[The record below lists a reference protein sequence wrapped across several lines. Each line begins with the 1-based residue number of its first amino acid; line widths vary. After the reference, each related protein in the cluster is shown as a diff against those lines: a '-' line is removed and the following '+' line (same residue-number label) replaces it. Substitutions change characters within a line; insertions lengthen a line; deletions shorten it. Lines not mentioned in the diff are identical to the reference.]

1 MNWLKSLNKKTSIVL
16 FIGLTSIS
24 IHAQNTFQDYKKEYP
39 DFNEVVLLDYQGYDI
54 SIENKKLK
62 IIQNTS
68 FESMILSENG
78 IHNNQESF
86 TYSELVKLLEY
97 EAFSVVNTNGKE
109 KKIKVTQSTEKNSS
123 SSSVF
128 FDDIKERQLVFPN
141 LETGA
146 KKVYHYKREFVDP
159 FLLHKYMFIGGFP
172 IKNATFEVKTD
183 KNVNIGYKIFNDP
196 NNTIQFKKTEVKG
209 KIVYTWTLKDVKGF
223 KFESNSPGI
232 LHSAPHIDIFVK
244 DYTINDKK
252 TVVLDDVSLLHKYYQ
267 GFVNNLNKKECL
279 DLKKITEEIT
289 KDETTDEEKIKSIFY
304 WVKDNIKYVAFEN
317 GYEGFI
323 PREANLVFER
333 KFGDCKDMANIIVSM
348 ATYANIKDV
357 NLCWIG
363 TREIPYSYS
372 ELATPAVDNHMIAAY
387 KKGDEYIFLDA
398 TDRETRYGLP
408 TSFIQGKE
416 ALINNGKD
424 FLIVK
429 VPVVEAKKNQVDDIV
444 KIQIK
449 DGKLIGKGKMEF
461 HGFNR
466 SMTLMQIGDASGK
479 TRFEMI
485 KSLVLK
491 GNNKFNLNSFTEENI
506 SNRDL
511 PYNVDYDFELDNYLI
526 KVEKEL
532 YLNPYLHKVF
542 EKNPIQKD
550 RVSGYD
556 FEIVSL
562 FNSEYEFEIP
572 NNYKVKYTPKN
583 FFLENDLIK
592 VSATFTESNSKILVK
607 HTFEVKKM
615 VIEPSDFQ
623 LWEESI
629 KKMKN
634 NYSETLILTEK

>member
-1 MNWLKSLNKKTSIVL
+1 MNWSKLLNKTTITCML
-16 FIGLTSIS
+16 IGLTSIS
-24 IHAQNTFQDYKKEYP
+24 MQAQATFQDYKKEYP
-39 DFNEVVLLDYQGYDI
+39 DFNEVVLLDYQGYEI

-78 IHNNQESF
+78 IHNNEESF

-97 EAFSVVNTNGKE
+97 DAFSVVNINGKE
-109 KKIKVTQSTEKNSS
+109 KKMKVTQSAEKNSS

-128 FDDIKERQLVFPN
+128 YDDIKERRLIFPH

-146 KKVYHYKREFVDP
+146 KKVYNYKREFVDP

-196 NNTIQFKKTEVKG
+196 NNTIQFSKTEVKG
-209 KIVYTWTLKDVKGF
+209 KIIYTWTLKDVKAF
-223 KFESNSPGI
+223 KFESNGPGV
-232 LHSAPHIDIFVK
+232 LHSAPHIDIYIK
-244 DYTINDKK
+244 DYTVNDKK
-252 TVVLDDVSLLHKYYQ
+252 TVILDDVTLLHKYYQ

-279 DLKKITEEIT
+279 DLKKITQEIT
-289 KDETTDEEKIKSIFY
+289 EGKTTEEEKIKSIFY

-323 PREANLVFER
+323 PREADLVFER
-333 KFGDCKDMANIIVSM
+333 KFGDCKDMSNIIASM
-348 ATYANIKDV
+348 AEYANIKNV
-357 NLCWIG
+357 SLCWIG

-387 KKGDEYIFLDA
+387 KKGEEYIFLDA

-424 FLIVK
+424 FKIVK
-429 VPVVEAKKNQVDDIV
+429 VPVVTAAENQVNDRV
-444 KIQIK
+444 KLQIK
-449 DGKLIGKGKMEF
+449 NNKLIGNGKIEF
-461 HGFNR
+461 NGFNR

-491 GNNKFNLNSFTEENI
+491 GNNKFNLNSYTEENI
-506 SNRDL
+506 GNRDL
-511 PYNVDYDFELDNYLI
+511 PYNVNYDFELDNYI
-526 KVEKEL
+526 IQVDKEL
-532 YLNPYLHKVF
+532 FINPYLHKIF

-550 RVSGYD
+550 RVTGYD
-556 FEIVSL
+556 FEIVSF

-572 NNYKVKYTPKN
+572 ANYKVKYIPKN
-583 FFLENDLIK
+583 FTLDNELLK
-592 VSATFTESNSKILVK
+592 VSAVFTESNNKILVQYK
-607 HTFEVKKM
+607 FEVKKM

-623 LWEESI
+623 LWDDSI
-629 KKMKN
+629 KKMKS

>member
-1 MNWLKSLNKKTSIVL
+1 MNWPKLLNKSVVTCMLIGFTSI
-16 FIGLTSIS
+16 GLQ
-24 IHAQNTFQDYKKEYP
+24 AQQTFEDYKKLYP

-78 IHNNQESF
+78 IHNNEESF

-97 EAFSVVNTNGKE
+97 DAFSVINSNGKD
-109 KKIKVTQSTEKNSS
+109 KKIKVTQSAEKNSS

-128 FDDIKERQLVFPN
+128 FDDIKERQLIFPH
-141 LETGA
+141 LEKGA
-146 KKVYHYKREFVDP
+146 KKVYNYKREFVDP
-159 FLLHKYMFIGGFP
+159 FLLHKYMFIGGYP
-172 IKNATFEVKTD
+172 IKDATFEVKTD
-183 KNVNIGYKIFNDP
+183 KNVNIGFKIFNDP

-209 KIVYTWTLKDVKGF
+209 KIVYTWTLKDVKAF
-223 KFESNSPGI
+223 KFESNSPGV
-232 LHSAPHIDIFVK
+232 LHSAPHIDIYIK

-252 TVVLDDVSLLHKYYQ
+252 TVVLDDVTLLHKYYQ
-267 GFVNNLNKKECL
+267 GFVNNLNKKKCI
-279 DLKKITEEIT
+279 DLKKITEDIT
-289 KDETTDEEKIKSIFY
+289 KDKTTDEEKIKSIFY

-323 PREANLVFER
+323 PREADLVFER

-348 ATYANIKDV
+348 AEYAKIKDV

-363 TREIPYSYS
+363 TREIPYSYT

-416 ALINNGKD
+416 ALINNGKE
-424 FLIVK
+424 FKIVK
-429 VPVVEAKKNQVDDIV
+429 VPVIDAKKNQVDDIV
-444 KIQIK
+444 KAQIK

-461 HGFNR
+461 IGFNR

-485 KSLVLK
+485 KSLVIK

-506 SNRDL
+506 RNRDL
-511 PYNVDYDFELDNYLI
+511 PYNVNYDFELDNYII
-526 KVEKEL
+526 KVDKEL
-532 YLNPYLHKVF
+532 YLNPYLHKIF

-550 RVSGYD
+550 RVTGYD
-556 FEIVSL
+556 FEIVSF

-572 NNYKVKYTPKN
+572 ANYKVKYIPKN
-583 FFLENDLIK
+583 FTLDNELLK
-592 VSATFTESNSKILVK
+592 VNAVFTESNNKILVK
-607 HTFEVKKM
+607 YTFEVKKLI
-615 VIEPSDFQ
+615 IEPSDFQ
-623 LWEESI
+623 LWDDSI
-629 KKMKN
+629 KKMKS

>member
-1 MNWLKSLNKKTSIVL
+1 MNWPKLLNKSVVTCMLIGFTSI
-16 FIGLTSIS
+16 GLQ
-24 IHAQNTFQDYKKEYP
+24 AQQTFEEYKKLYP

-78 IHNNQESF
+78 IHNNEESF

-97 EAFSVVNTNGKE
+97 DAFSVINSNGKD
-109 KKIKVTQSTEKNSS
+109 KKIKVTQSAEKNSS

-128 FDDIKERQLVFPN
+128 FDDIKERQLIFPH
-141 LETGA
+141 LEKGA
-146 KKVYHYKREFVDP
+146 KKVYNYKREFVDP
-159 FLLHKYMFIGGFP
+159 FLLHKYMFIGGYP
-172 IKNATFEVKTD
+172 IKDATFEVKTD
-183 KNVNIGYKIFNDP
+183 KNVNIGFKIFNDP

-209 KIVYTWTLKDVKGF
+209 KIVYTWTLKDVKAF
-223 KFESNSPGI
+223 KFESNSPGV
-232 LHSAPHIDIFVK
+232 LHSAPHIDIYIK

-252 TVVLDDVSLLHKYYQ
+252 TVVLDDVTLLHKYYQ
-267 GFVNNLNKKECL
+267 GFVNNLNKKECI
-279 DLKKITEEIT
+279 DLKKITEDIT
-289 KDETTDEEKIKSIFY
+289 KDKTTDEEKIKSIFY

-323 PREANLVFER
+323 PREADLVFER

-348 ATYANIKDV
+348 AEYAKIKDV

-363 TREIPYSYS
+363 TREIPYSYT

-416 ALINNGKD
+416 ALINNGKE
-424 FLIVK
+424 FKIVK
-429 VPVVEAKKNQVDDIV
+429 VPIIDAKKNQVDDIV
-444 KIQIK
+444 KVQIK

-461 HGFNR
+461 IGFNR

-485 KSLVLK
+485 KSLVIK

-506 SNRDL
+506 RNRDL
-511 PYNVDYDFELDNYLI
+511 PYNVNYDFELDNYII
-526 KVEKEL
+526 KVDKEL
-532 YLNPYLHKVF
+532 YLNPYLHKIF

-550 RVSGYD
+550 RVTGYD
-556 FEIVSL
+556 FEIVSF

-572 NNYKVKYTPKN
+572 ANYKVKYIPKN
-583 FFLENDLIK
+583 FTLDNELLK
-592 VSATFTESNSKILVK
+592 VNAVFTESNNKILVK
-607 HTFEVKKM
+607 YTFEVKKLI
-615 VIEPSDFQ
+615 IEPSDFQ
-623 LWEESI
+623 LWDDSI
-629 KKMKN
+629 KKMKS

>member
-1 MNWLKSLNKKTSIVL
+1 MNWPKLLNKSVVTCMLIGFTSI
-16 FIGLTSIS
+16 GLQ
-24 IHAQNTFQDYKKEYP
+24 AQQTFEDYKKLYP

-78 IHNNQESF
+78 IHNNEESF

-97 EAFSVVNTNGKE
+97 DAFSVINSNGKD
-109 KKIKVTQSTEKNSS
+109 KKIKVTQSAEKNSS

-128 FDDIKERQLVFPN
+128 FDDIKERQLIFPH
-141 LETGA
+141 LEKGA
-146 KKVYHYKREFVDP
+146 KKVYNYKREFVDP
-159 FLLHKYMFIGGFP
+159 FLLHKYMFIGGYP
-172 IKNATFEVKTD
+172 IKDATFEVKTD
-183 KNVNIGYKIFNDP
+183 KNVNIGFKIFNDP

-209 KIVYTWTLKDVKGF
+209 KIVYTWTLKDVKAF
-223 KFESNSPGI
+223 KFESNSPGV
-232 LHSAPHIDIFVK
+232 LHSAPHIDIYIK

-252 TVVLDDVSLLHKYYQ
+252 TVVLDDVTLLHKYYQ
-267 GFVNNLNKKECL
+267 GFVNNLNKKECI
-279 DLKKITEEIT
+279 DLKKITEDIT
-289 KDETTDEEKIKSIFY
+289 KEKTTDEEKIKSIFY

-323 PREANLVFER
+323 PREADLVFER

-348 ATYANIKDV
+348 AEYANIKDV

-363 TREIPYSYS
+363 TREIPYSYT

-387 KKGDEYIFLDA
+387 KKDDEYIFLDA

-416 ALINNGKD
+416 ALINNGKE
-424 FLIVK
+424 FKIVK
-429 VPVVEAKKNQVDDIV
+429 VPVIDAKKNQVDDIV
-444 KIQIK
+444 KVQIK

-461 HGFNR
+461 NGFNR

-485 KSLVLK
+485 KSLVIK

-506 SNRDL
+506 GNRDL
-511 PYNVDYDFELDNYLI
+511 PYNVNYDFELDNYII
-526 KVEKEL
+526 KVDKEL
-532 YLNPYLHKVF
+532 YLNPYLQKVF

-550 RVSGYD
+550 RVTGYD
-556 FEIVSL
+556 FEIVSF

-572 NNYKVKYTPKN
+572 ANYKVKYIPKN
-583 FFLENDLIK
+583 FTLDNELLK
-592 VSATFTESNSKILVK
+592 VNAVFTESNNKIFVK
-607 HTFEVKKM
+607 YTFEVKKL

-623 LWEESI
+623 LWDDSI
-629 KKMKN
+629 KKMKS

>member
-1 MNWLKSLNKKTSIVL
+1 MNWPKLLNKSVVTCMLIGFTSI
-16 FIGLTSIS
+16 GLQ
-24 IHAQNTFQDYKKEYP
+24 AQQTFEEYKKLYP

-78 IHNNQESF
+78 IHNNEESF

-97 EAFSVVNTNGKE
+97 DAFSVINSNGKD
-109 KKIKVTQSTEKNSS
+109 KKIKVTQSAEKNSS

-128 FDDIKERQLVFPN
+128 FDDIKEIQLIFPH
-141 LETGA
+141 LEKGA
-146 KKVYHYKREFVDP
+146 KKVYNYKREFVDP
-159 FLLHKYMFIGGFP
+159 FLLHKYMFIGGYP
-172 IKNATFEVKTD
+172 IKDATFEVKTD
-183 KNVNIGYKIFNDP
+183 KNINIGFKIFNDP

-209 KIVYTWTLKDVKGF
+209 KIVYTWTLKDVKAF
-223 KFESNSPGI
+223 KFESNSPGV
-232 LHSAPHIDIFVK
+232 LHSAPHIDIYIK

-252 TVVLDDVSLLHKYYQ
+252 TVVLDDVTLLHKYYQ
-267 GFVNNLNKKECL
+267 GFVNNLNKKECI
-279 DLKKITEEIT
+279 DLKKITEDIT
-289 KDETTDEEKIKSIFY
+289 KDKTTDEEKIKSIFY

-323 PREANLVFER
+323 PREADLVFER

-348 ATYANIKDV
+348 AEYAKIKDV

-363 TREIPYSYS
+363 TREIPYSYT

-416 ALINNGKD
+416 ALINNGKE
-424 FLIVK
+424 FKIVK
-429 VPVVEAKKNQVDDIV
+429 VPIIDAKKNQVDDIV
-444 KIQIK
+444 KVQIK

-461 HGFNR
+461 IGFNR

-485 KSLVLK
+485 KSLVIK

-506 SNRDL
+506 RNRDL
-511 PYNVDYDFELDNYLI
+511 PYNVNYDFELDNYII
-526 KVEKEL
+526 KVDKEL
-532 YLNPYLHKVF
+532 YLNPYLHKIF

-550 RVSGYD
+550 RVTGYD
-556 FEIVSL
+556 FEIVSF

-572 NNYKVKYTPKN
+572 ANYKVKYIPKN
-583 FFLENDLIK
+583 FTLDNELLK
-592 VSATFTESNSKILVK
+592 VNAVFTESNNKILVK
-607 HTFEVKKM
+607 YTFEVKKLI
-615 VIEPSDFQ
+615 IEPSDFQ
-623 LWEESI
+623 LWDDSI
-629 KKMKN
+629 KKMKS

>member
-1 MNWLKSLNKKTSIVL
+1 MNWSKSKSNFFTTLL
-16 FIGLTSIS
+16 LIGIQLIS
-24 IHAQNTFQDYKKEYP
+24 NAQNSFEDYKKQYP
-39 DFNEVVLLDYQGYDI
+39 DFNEVVILDYQGYDI
-54 SIENKKLK
+54 SIENKKIK

-78 IHNNQESF
+78 IHNNKESF
-86 TYSELVKLLEY
+86 TYSELVKLLDY
-97 EAFSVVNTNGKE
+97 EAYSLVNVKGKE
-109 KKIKVTQSTEKNSS
+109 KKIKVTQTSEKNSS

-141 LETGA
+141 LETGS
-146 KKVYHYKREFVDP
+146 KKVYHYKREFIDP

-183 KNVNIGYKIFNDP
+183 KNINIGYKIFNDP
-196 NNTIQFKKTEVKG
+196 NNTIEFNKKEEKG
-209 KIVYTWTLKDVKGF
+209 KFIYTWTLKDVKAY
-223 KFESNSPGI
+223 KFESNSLGI
-232 LHSAPHIDIFVK
+232 LYSAPHIDIYIK
-244 DYTINDKK
+244 DYTINNTK
-252 TVVLDDVSLLHKYYQ
+252 TEVLNDINLLHKYYQ
-267 GFVNNLNKKECL
+267 GFVNNLNKSECI

-289 KDETTDEEKIKSIFY
+289 KDKTTEEEKIKSIFY

-323 PREANLVFER
+323 PREASLVFER
-333 KFGDCKDMANIIVSM
+333 KFGDCKDMANIIVTM
-348 ATYANIKDV
+348 AQYANIKNV

-372 ELATPAVDNHMIAAY
+372 ELATPAVDNHMIASY

-408 TSFIQGKE
+408 SSFIQGKE
-416 ALINNGKD
+416 ALVNNGKEYK
-424 FLIVK
+424 IVK
-429 VPVVEAKKNQVDDIV
+429 VPVVSAINNKVDDIV
-444 KIQIK
+444 KVKIQN
-449 DGKLIGKGKMEF
+449 GKLIGNGRMEF

-466 SMTLMQIGDASGK
+466 SMTLMQIGDATGK
-479 TRFEMI
+479 SRFEMI

-491 GNNKFNLNSFTEENI
+491 GNNKFNLNSYTEENTKE
-506 SNRDL
+506 RDL
-511 PYNVDYDFELDNYLI
+511 TYNINYDFELDNYLI
-526 KVEKEL
+526 KVDKEV
-532 YLNPYLHKVF
+532 YLNPFLHKIF

-550 RVSGYD
+550 RITAYD

-572 NNYKVKYTPKN
+572 SNYNLKYLPKDFSLENELLKVATYYTKENNKITVKY
-583 FFLENDLIK
+583 
-592 VSATFTESNSKILVK
+592 
-607 HTFEVKKM
+607 TFEVKKL
-615 VIEPSDFQ
+615 VIEPNDFQ
-623 LWEESI
+623 LWDDSI

>member
-1 MNWLKSLNKKTSIVL
+1 MNWLKSLNKKAVACML
-16 FIGLTSIS
+16 IGLSSIGV
-24 IHAQNTFQDYKKEYP
+24 HAQLTFEDYKKEYP

-68 FESMILSENG
+68 FESMILSQNG
-78 IHNNQESF
+78 IHNNEESF

-97 EAFSVVNTNGKE
+97 DAFSIVNSKGKE

-123 SSSVF
+123 SRSVF
-128 FDDIKERQLVFPN
+128 YDDIKERQLIFPN

-146 KKVYHYKREFVDP
+146 KKVYNYKREFVDP

-196 NNTIQFKKTEVKG
+196 NNSIEFKKTEVKG
-209 KIVYTWTLKDVKGF
+209 KTIYTWTLRDVKAF

-232 LHSAPHIDIFVK
+232 LHFAPHIDIYVK
-244 DYTINDKK
+244 DYTINNYK
-252 TVVLDDVSLLHKYYQ
+252 TVVLDDITLLHKYYQ
-267 GFVNNLNKKECL
+267 GFVNQLNKKECI

-289 KDETTDEEKIKSIFY
+289 KDKNSDEEKIKSIFY

-323 PREANLVFER
+323 PREASLVFER

-348 ATYANIKDV
+348 AEYANIKDV

-363 TREIPYSYS
+363 TREIPYSYT
-372 ELATPAVDNHMIAAY
+372 ELATPAVDNHMIASY

-398 TDRETRYGLP
+398 TDRETRYGIP

-416 ALINNGKD
+416 ALINNGTEFK
-424 FLIVK
+424 IVK
-429 VPVVEAKKNQVDDIV
+429 VPVVAAVKNQVDDIV
-444 KIQIK
+444 KVQIK
-449 DGKLIGKGKMEF
+449 DGKLIGSGRMEF
-461 HGFNR
+461 NGFNR

-491 GNNKFNLNSFTEENI
+491 GNNKFNLNSYTEENI

-511 PYNVDYDFELDNYLI
+511 PYNVNYEFELDNYLI
-526 KVEKEL
+526 KVDKEL
-532 YLNPYLHKVF
+532 YLNPFLHKIF

-550 RVSGYD
+550 RNTGYD
-556 FEIVSL
+556 FEIVSF
-562 FNSEYEFEIP
+562 FNSEFEFEIP
-572 NNYKVKYTPKN
+572 TNYKVKYIPNN
-583 FFLENDLIK
+583 FELDNELLK
-592 VSATFTESNSKILVK
+592 VATVFTENNNKIVVK
-607 HTFEVKKM
+607 FTFEVKKLL
-615 VIEPSDFQ
+615 IEPSDFE
-623 LWEESI
+623 LWDESI
-629 KKMKN
+629 KKMKS

>member
-1 MNWLKSLNKKTSIVL
+1 MNWPKLLNKSVVTCLLIGYTSI
-16 FIGLTSIS
+16 GLQ
-24 IHAQNTFQDYKKEYP
+24 AQQTFEDYKKLYP
-39 DFNEVVLLDYQGYDI
+39 DFNEVVLLDYQGYEI

-78 IHNNQESF
+78 IHNNEESF

-97 EAFSVVNTNGKE
+97 DAFSVINSNGKD
-109 KKIKVTQSTEKNSS
+109 KKIKVTQSAEKNSS

-128 FDDIKERQLVFPN
+128 FDDIKERQLIFPH
-141 LETGA
+141 LEKGA
-146 KKVYHYKREFVDP
+146 KKVYNYKREFVDP
-159 FLLHKYMFIGGFP
+159 FLLHKYMFIGGYP
-172 IKNATFEVKTD
+172 IKDATFEVKTD
-183 KNVNIGYKIFNDP
+183 KNVNIGFKIFNDP

-209 KIVYTWTLKDVKGF
+209 KIVYTWTLKDVKAF
-223 KFESNSPGI
+223 KFESNSPGV
-232 LHSAPHIDIFVK
+232 LHSAPHIDIYIK
-244 DYTINDKK
+244 DYTVNDKK
-252 TVVLDDVSLLHKYYQ
+252 TVVLDDVTLLHKYYQ
-267 GFVNNLNKKECL
+267 GFVNNLNKKECI
-279 DLKKITEEIT
+279 DLKKITEDIT
-289 KDETTDEEKIKSIFY
+289 KDKTTDEEKIKSIFY

-323 PREANLVFER
+323 PREADLVFER

-348 ATYANIKDV
+348 SEYAHIKDV

-416 ALINNGKD
+416 ALINNGKE
-424 FLIVK
+424 FKIVK
-429 VPVVEAKKNQVDDIV
+429 VPVIDAKKNQVDDIV
-444 KIQIK
+444 KVQIK

-461 HGFNR
+461 NGFNR

-485 KSLVLK
+485 KSLVIK

-506 SNRDL
+506 GNRDL
-511 PYNVDYDFELDNYLI
+511 PYNVNYDFELDNYII
-526 KVEKEL
+526 KVDKEL
-532 YLNPYLHKVF
+532 YLNPYLQKVF

-550 RVSGYD
+550 RVTGYD
-556 FEIVSL
+556 FEIVSF

-572 NNYKVKYTPKN
+572 ANYKVKYIPKN
-583 FFLENDLIK
+583 FTLDNELLK
-592 VSATFTESNSKILVK
+592 VNAVFTESNNKILVK
-607 HTFEVKKM
+607 YTFEVKKL

-623 LWEESI
+623 LWDDSI
-629 KKMKN
+629 KKMKS

>member
-1 MNWLKSLNKKTSIVL
+1 MNWPKLLNKSVVTCMLIGFTSI
-16 FIGLTSIS
+16 GLQ
-24 IHAQNTFQDYKKEYP
+24 AQQTFEEYKKLYP

-78 IHNNQESF
+78 IHNNEESF

-97 EAFSVVNTNGKE
+97 DAFSVINSNGKD
-109 KKIKVTQSTEKNSS
+109 KKVKVTQSAEKNSS

-128 FDDIKERQLVFPN
+128 FDDIKERQLIFPH
-141 LETGA
+141 LEKGA
-146 KKVYHYKREFVDP
+146 KKVYNYKREFVDP
-159 FLLHKYMFIGGFP
+159 FLLHKYMFIGGYP
-172 IKNATFEVKTD
+172 IKDATFEVKTD
-183 KNVNIGYKIFNDP
+183 KNVNIGFKIFNDP

-209 KIVYTWTLKDVKGF
+209 KIVYTWTLKDVKAF
-223 KFESNSPGI
+223 KFESNSPGV
-232 LHSAPHIDIFVK
+232 LHSAPHIDIYIK

-252 TVVLDDVSLLHKYYQ
+252 TVVLDDVTLLHKYYQ
-267 GFVNNLNKKECL
+267 GFVNNLNKKECI
-279 DLKKITEEIT
+279 DLKKITEDIT
-289 KDETTDEEKIKSIFY
+289 KDKTTDEEKIKSIFY

-323 PREANLVFER
+323 PREADLVFER

-348 ATYANIKDV
+348 AEYAKIKDV

-363 TREIPYSYS
+363 TREIPYSYT

-416 ALINNGKD
+416 ALINNGKE
-424 FLIVK
+424 FKIVK
-429 VPVVEAKKNQVDDIV
+429 VPVIDAKKNQVDDIV
-444 KIQIK
+444 KVQIK

-461 HGFNR
+461 IGFNR

-485 KSLVLK
+485 KSLVIK

-506 SNRDL
+506 GNRDL
-511 PYNVDYDFELDNYLI
+511 PYNVNYDFELDNYII
-526 KVEKEL
+526 KVDKEL
-532 YLNPYLHKVF
+532 YLNPYLHKIF

-550 RVSGYD
+550 RVTGYD
-556 FEIVSL
+556 FEIVSF

-572 NNYKVKYTPKN
+572 ANYKVKYIPKN
-583 FFLENDLIK
+583 FTLDNELLK
-592 VSATFTESNSKILVK
+592 VNAVFTESNNKILVK
-607 HTFEVKKM
+607 YTFEVKKLI
-615 VIEPSDFQ
+615 IEPSDFQ
-623 LWEESI
+623 LWDDSI
-629 KKMKN
+629 KKMKS

>member
-1 MNWLKSLNKKTSIVL
+1 MNWSKSKSNFFTILL
-16 FIGLTSIS
+16 LIGIQLIS
-24 IHAQNTFQDYKKEYP
+24 NAQNSFEDYKKQYP
-39 DFNEVVLLDYQGYDI
+39 DFNEVVILDYQEYDI
-54 SIENKKLK
+54 SIENKKIK

-78 IHNNQESF
+78 IHNNKESF
-86 TYSELVKLLEY
+86 TYSELVKLLDY
-97 EAFSVVNTNGKE
+97 EAYSLVNVKGKE
-109 KKIKVTQSTEKNSS
+109 KKIKVTQTSEKNSS

-141 LETGA
+141 LETGS
-146 KKVYHYKREFVDP
+146 KKVYHYKREFIDP

-183 KNVNIGYKIFNDP
+183 KNINIGYKIFNDP
-196 NNTIQFKKTEVKG
+196 NNTIEFNKKEEKG
-209 KIVYTWTLKDVKGF
+209 KFIYTWTLKDVKAY
-223 KFESNSPGI
+223 KFESNGLGI
-232 LHSAPHIDIFVK
+232 LYSAPHIDIYIK
-244 DYTINDKK
+244 DYTINNTK
-252 TVVLDDVSLLHKYYQ
+252 TEVLNDINLLHKYYQ
-267 GFVNNLNKKECL
+267 GFVNNLNKSECI

-289 KDETTDEEKIKSIFY
+289 KDKTTEEEKIKSIFY

-323 PREANLVFER
+323 PREASLVFER
-333 KFGDCKDMANIIVSM
+333 KFGDCKDMANIIVTM
-348 ATYANIKDV
+348 AQYANIKNV

-372 ELATPAVDNHMIAAY
+372 ELATPAVDNHMIASY

-408 TSFIQGKE
+408 SSFIQGKE
-416 ALINNGKD
+416 ALVNNGKEYK
-424 FLIVK
+424 IVK
-429 VPVVEAKKNQVDDIV
+429 VPVVSAINNKVDDIV
-444 KIQIK
+444 KVKIQN
-449 DGKLIGKGKMEF
+449 GKLIGNGRMEF

-466 SMTLMQIGDASGK
+466 SMTLMQIGDATGK
-479 TRFEMI
+479 SRFEMI

-491 GNNKFNLNSFTEENI
+491 GNNKFNLNSYTEENTKE
-506 SNRDL
+506 RDL
-511 PYNVDYDFELDNYLI
+511 TYNINYDFELDNYLI
-526 KVEKEL
+526 KVDKEV
-532 YLNPYLHKVF
+532 YLNPFLHKIF

-550 RVSGYD
+550 RITAYD

-572 NNYKVKYTPKN
+572 SNYNLKYLPKDFSLENELLKVATYYTKENNKITVKY
-583 FFLENDLIK
+583 
-592 VSATFTESNSKILVK
+592 
-607 HTFEVKKM
+607 TFEVKKL
-615 VIEPSDFQ
+615 VIEPNDFQ
-623 LWEESI
+623 LWDDSI

>member
-1 MNWLKSLNKKTSIVL
+1 MNWPKLLNKSVVTCILIGFTSI
-16 FIGLTSIS
+16 GLQ
-24 IHAQNTFQDYKKEYP
+24 AQQTFEDYKKLYP

-78 IHNNQESF
+78 IHNNEESF

-97 EAFSVVNTNGKE
+97 DAFSVINSNGKD
-109 KKIKVTQSTEKNSS
+109 KKIKVTQSAEKNSS

-128 FDDIKERQLVFPN
+128 FDDIKERQLIFPH
-141 LETGA
+141 LEKGA
-146 KKVYHYKREFVDP
+146 KKVYNYKREFVDP
-159 FLLHKYMFIGGFP
+159 FLLHKYMFIGGYP
-172 IKNATFEVKTD
+172 IKDATFEVKTD
-183 KNVNIGYKIFNDP
+183 KNVNIGFKIFNDP

-209 KIVYTWTLKDVKGF
+209 KIVYTWTLKDVKAF
-223 KFESNSPGI
+223 KFESNSPGV
-232 LHSAPHIDIFVK
+232 LHSAPHIDIYIK

-252 TVVLDDVSLLHKYYQ
+252 TVVLDDVTLLHKYYQ
-267 GFVNNLNKKECL
+267 GFVNNLNKKECI
-279 DLKKITEEIT
+279 DLKKITEDIT
-289 KDETTDEEKIKSIFY
+289 KDKTTDEEKIKSIFY

-323 PREANLVFER
+323 PREADLVFER

-348 ATYANIKDV
+348 AEYAKIKDV

-363 TREIPYSYS
+363 TREIPYSYT

-416 ALINNGKD
+416 ALINNGKE
-424 FLIVK
+424 FKIVK
-429 VPVVEAKKNQVDDIV
+429 VPIIDAKKNQVDDIV
-444 KIQIK
+444 KVQIK

-461 HGFNR
+461 IGFNR

-485 KSLVLK
+485 KSLVIK

-506 SNRDL
+506 RNRDL
-511 PYNVDYDFELDNYLI
+511 PYNVNYDFELDNYII
-526 KVEKEL
+526 KVDKEL
-532 YLNPYLHKVF
+532 YLNPYLHKIF

-550 RVSGYD
+550 RVTGYD
-556 FEIVSL
+556 FEIVSF

-572 NNYKVKYTPKN
+572 ANYKVKYIPKN
-583 FFLENDLIK
+583 FTLDNELLK
-592 VSATFTESNSKILVK
+592 VNAVFTESNNKILVK
-607 HTFEVKKM
+607 YTFEVKKLI
-615 VIEPSDFQ
+615 IEPSDFQ
-623 LWEESI
+623 LWDDSI
-629 KKMKN
+629 KKMKS